1 MGDKEI
7 EDGKEALSELVA
19 LDTLDLSGNR
29 LTKFPDLTF
38 SDCRVLNITHNNLE
52 PFPDDAKMSWTL
64 EEIDIRGNPALNINE
79 RFKLRELVPKLKIL
93 DGEDVPEND
102 VFFTIKKML
111 TKELGKLAADKFKDE
126 LDQKSGQEKFLKRAR
141 RVPAGPKRYISS
153 RFKPFLV
160 NLSWSSKNPS
170 VCEIFEAG

>member
-1 MGDKEI
+1 MNLSNKNLGDKEI
-7 EDGKEALSELVA
+7 KDGKEALSELVA

-79 RFKLRELVPKLKIL
+79 RYKLRELVPKLKIL

-102 VFFTIKKML
+102 VFFTIKKNAHERTRQARYRQIQGRIDRKIGTREVFEKSKKSSSWAKKVQSL
-111 TKELGKLAADKFKDE
+111 LGKNF
-126 LDQKSGQEKFLKRAR
+126 SHF
-141 RVPAGPKRYISS
+141 
-153 RFKPFLV
+153 
-160 NLSWSSKNPS
+160 
-170 VCEIFEAG
+170 